1 MAKKRNKIVPVGLET
16 PDQNK
21 AELRKDLEQQVKA
34 FLKSGGKI
42 KQCTDGQSANADL
55 SNYRK
60 GRVRGIEKMN
70 ALSTE
75 VKPK

>member
-1 MAKKRNKIVPVGLET
+1 MRKSRISFDAIDPT
-16 PDQNK
+16 K

-60 GRVRGIEKMN
+60 GRIRGIEKMN
-70 ALSTE
+70 ALNVREENAEADTR
-75 VKPK
+75 